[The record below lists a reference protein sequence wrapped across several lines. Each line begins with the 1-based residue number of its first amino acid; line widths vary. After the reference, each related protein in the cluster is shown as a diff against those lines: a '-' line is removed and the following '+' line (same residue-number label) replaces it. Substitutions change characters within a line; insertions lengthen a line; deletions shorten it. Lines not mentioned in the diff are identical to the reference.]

1 MGVRATLNSVFRRVF
16 DNDAIT
22 IFDEMTAND
31 VAEWDSLA
39 HINLIME
46 IEEEFHL
53 KFTVDDIVG
62 LKNVGEM
69 IELIERKLAAREK
82 S

>member
-1 MGVRATLNSVFRRVF
+1 MDVKTTLNAVFRRVF
-16 DNDAIT
+16 YNDRIV
-22 IFDEMTAND
+22 ISDEMTAND
-31 VAEWDSLA
+31 VEEWDSLA

-46 IEEEFHL
+46 IEAEYNL

-69 IELIERKLAAREK
+69 IQLIERKLRARPT